1 MDDKS
6 IEKTLIGKKFISKR
20 DIKFIYK
27 QATGNNSSLEVT
39 IINLKRIFLFMVSL
53 HLLLFFIGVTI
64 FITSDFSFFRSYL
77 VTAVFGIIMMH
88 FVAPITLGA
97 KLLFVSLKE

>member
-1 MDDKS
+1 MDDRS
-6 IEKTLIGKKFISKR
+6 IENILLGKKFISKR

-27 QATGNNSSLEVT
+27 QAAGNNSSLEVT

-53 HLLLFFIGVTI
+53 HLLLFFVGVTI
-64 FITSDFSFFRSYL
+64 FITSDLYFFRSYL
-77 VTAVFGIIMMH
+77 ITAAFGIVMMH

-97 KLLFVSLKE
+97 KLFFVQLKQ